1 MNASSPVVFI
11 VDDES
16 AARES
21 VGAIVESHGSQAAY
35 FDSAEAFLAQFDRRA
50 QGCLVTD
57 HRMVGLSGIEL
68 LRILNT
74 EGWHMPVILITA
86 YATVPLAV
94 QAMELGAVT
103 VLEKPCRDQEL
114 WHSIERALK
123 LDSEGHAAR
132 VRAAEVKR
140 RLESL
145 LDDERDVLARI
156 VQGQQNKAIAR
167 DLDVGL
173 RTVEARRQNIF
184 LKLNAHSLAELLRMV
199 IESKAF
205 GERPELGAGL
215 AAKQHDS

>member
-1 MNASSPVVFI
+1 MNASAPVVFI

-21 VGAIVESHGSQAAY
+21 VGALVESHGYRAAY

-50 QGCLVTD
+50 QGCLITD
-57 HRMVGLSGIEL
+57 HRMVGLSGVEL

-74 EGWHMPVILITA
+74 DGWSMPVILITA
-86 YATVPLAV
+86 FASVPLAV

-123 LDSEGHAAR
+123 LDSDGYAAR
-132 VRAAEVKR
+132 VRATDVQR

-145 LDDERDVLARI
+145 LEEERVVLSRI

-167 DLDVGL
+167 ELGVGL
-173 RTVEARRQNIF
+173 RTVEARRHSIF
-184 LKLNAHSLAELLRMV
+184 LKLQADSLAELLRMV
-199 IESKAF
+199 IESKSLGQDFAA
-205 GERPELGAGL
+205 GPRTAPE
-215 AAKQHDS
+215 SES